1 MKKIFI
7 SSLVMVSIFAYS
19 QKFSDLKFETNV
31 PDAENHYI
39 VLPVKEGEKNFSF
52 GFMYFDEAA
61 GYTFRS
67 LGTLYEDSGILKH
80 RIDEEMKNGA
90 MLVRVE
96 NLGFKSGM
104 VSDEMLKAFKL
115 PTQPEWLKN
124 YLSSASENEKS
135 LRRASL
141 MNGASFPQLALP
153 KLLKLYNNNYRTE
166 ALYFELVFSYNAMG
180 KFAEAEKIAAEAIKN
195 KKTDDLVKKEYIYAL
210 VHQEKLK
217 EADDFLTKNLS
228 TFTTENNKIE
238 AMINTIASSAHHS
251 NFTIAEKWLKELK
264 SQPNINRY
272 QKNIN
277 QLESIIKEKQSKIQ

>member
-7 SSLVMVSIFAYS
+7 SSLLVLSLSVYS
-19 QKFSDLKFETNV
+19 QAVSDLKFESNV
-31 PDAENHYI
+31 IDSENSY
-39 VLPVKEGEKNFSF
+39 VALPKKDTETKYSF
-52 GFMYFDEAA
+52 GFIYFDEMA
-61 GYTFRS
+61 GYSFRS
-67 LGTLYEDSGILKH
+67 LGDLI
-80 RIDEEMKNGA
+80 I
-90 MLVRVE
+90 
-96 NLGFKSGM
+96 
-104 VSDEMLKAFKL
+104 
-115 PTQPEWLKN
+115 
-124 YLSSASENEKS
+124 ENEKLKVTTDDFHKNS
-135 LRRASL
+135 MLTSRIGNFNLKTAKLSNDVVKKLNLESPPKWLEIYNSSKPANEKTLNRASKL
-141 MNGASFPQLALP
+141 NGANFPQLALP
-153 KLLKLYNNNYRTE
+153 KLLQLYNNNYRTE
-166 ALYFELVFSYNAMG
+166 ALYFELVYSYNAMG
-180 KFAEAEKIAAEAIKN
+180 KFAEAEKISAEAIKN
-195 KKTDDLVKKEYIYAL
+195 KKADDLVKKEYIYAL